1 MPRYLIKFVSQLSH
15 AEDLRS
21 GKLFMRP
28 ASYYRDLERGQRI
41 GQKDPFESAMSHQVA
56 IYKNPRW
63 AIYCM
68 YTVKDERIDVRGNI
82 HIPKQIIEDFSGT
95 QGYAVVLDRDK
106 FEKQLS
112 TVKTNGYMLQAGQ
125 VNYHYITMEGTK
137 QLLSSDEINPL
148 ALKHPYFSYQNE
160 YRIIIANS
168 VPDRQ
173 ENIDYYFQS
182 DLRDC
187 SSIIPVSKMILS
199 NDEYTISKREV
210 NFNG

>member
-28 ASYYRDLERGQRI
+28 ASYYRDLEQGQRI

-63 AIYCM
+63 PIYCM
-68 YTVKDERIDVRGNI
+68 YTVKDECVDGRRNM
-82 HIPKQIIEDFSGT
+82 HIPKQIIEDFT
-95 QGYAVVLDRDK
+95 NAQGYAVVLDRDK
-106 FEKQLS
+106 FEKRLS
-112 TVKTNGYMLQAGQ
+112 TVKTNGYMLRAGQ
-125 VNYHYITMEGTK
+125 VNYHYITMEDTK
-137 QLLSSDEINPL
+137 QMLSSGKINPL

-168 VPDRQ
+168 VLDGR

-187 SSIIPVSKMILS
+187 SSIIPVSKMIIGK
-199 NDEYTISKREV
+199 DEYIIPNKEV